1 MKPGWTSTTAFQ
13 SLRIDSGLRVALGI
27 FGALVI
33 VYVTQVLPESAMRI
47 VDYYVAEFVLLSTLL
62 ALIVSAARSGVDKA
76 TRDFW
81 HLFAV
86 AIAFWMLARI
96 LSFFLREDSPRM
108 FEFIKDV
115 LLLAMYFVLVAAAE
129 LRPGF
134 IMSSLQR
141 LRAKLAAVSSILL
154 IAGLFGYFALVPAA
168 SGLRDYESP
177 FAIYAILDAY
187 IAVRFYLQAR
197 DSSSP
202 SWRLALRLVATGFAL
217 MTVSDLLEFA
227 FRESFLTYR
236 PGQLLNLVW
245 FLFYLPLFAATRF
258 VPRSPQI
265 MKRGDEPIWSDALN
279 LAPLLA
285 FTIAIPLLHLG
296 GYGLGVMEADSR
308 TARDLFVLA
317 WLSAAAIGIRW
328 QYMILR
334 ARLADVEAARDLAE
348 KESLN
353 LQAQLRQSQR
363 LDLMSHLTGG
373 IAHEFGNSLFGAET
387 YASKILRDAR
397 ELKTGVKE
405 EHAQGLVNALASS
418 RELVKKFGYLSH
430 GVEPQ
435 STFMNLVQEVND
447 TVELLRPGI
456 PPGMSLELDVSDE
469 RIGVIARKQDL
480 QQIVMNLVL
489 NARDALGT
497 AGRIHITVGQ
507 GVPAVASC
515 ASCGELVTGER
526 AWLEVSDDGPG
537 IAEGLRQRVFEPL
550 VSTKSAGS
558 GSGLGLSVVHT
569 IVHQLGGHIVLQS
582 GPGCTFSVLLPAA
595 QADLFAIPS
604 PAVNDRFRVLII
616 ESDHVIANQFRR
628 NKALYGVH
636 VNCVSSVDAATV
648 FLRQSGIRLDAVLI
662 GNMQSPIDVITV
674 AQLAHSSLD
683 APVRVI
689 HCSNSEQHS
698 IVANIDAIDVFLD
711 QPFDDA
717 TLAAVVLNTPYGT
730 DPQVASNSA

>member
-1 MKPGWTSTTAFQ
+1 MKPGWASTTVLQ
-13 SLRIDSGLRVALGI
+13 SLRIDSGLRIALGI

-33 VYVTQVLPESAMRI
+33 VYVTQVLAESAMRI
-47 VDYYVAEFVLLSTLL
+47 LDYYVAEFVLLSILL
-62 ALIVSAARSGVDKA
+62 ALSLSAARAGVDKA

-81 HLFAV
+81 QLFA
-86 AIAFWMLARI
+86 IAFSFWMLARI

-108 FEFIKDV
+108 FEFVKDV

-141 LRAKLAAVSSILL
+141 LRANLATISSILL

-168 SGLRDYESP
+168 TGLRGYESP
-177 FAIYAILDAY
+177 FAIYAVIDAY

-202 SWRLALRLVATGFAL
+202 SWRLALRLVATGFFL
-217 MTVSDLLEFA
+217 ITVSDLLEFA
-227 FRESFLTYR
+227 FREGYLTYR

-245 FLFYLPLFAATRF
+245 FLFYLPLFAATRI
-258 VPRSPQI
+258 VPRSAQV
-265 MKRGDEPIWSDALN
+265 MQHGDEPVWSDALN

-285 FTIAIPLLHLG
+285 FTITIPLLHLG
-296 GYGLGVMEADSR
+296 GYGLDLLDVDSR
-308 TARDLFVLA
+308 TVRDLFVLA

-328 QYMILR
+328 QYMILKS
-334 ARLADVEAARDLAE
+334 RLADIEAARDVAV

-387 YASKILRDAR
+387 YASEILRDAR
-397 ELKTGVKE
+397 ELKTGVRE
-405 EHAQGLVNALASS
+405 EHAQGLVKALASS
-418 RELVKKFGYLSH
+418 RELVKKFGYLSR

-435 STFMNLVQEVND
+435 ATFMNLVQEVND

-469 RIGVIARKQDL
+469 RIGVHARKLDL
-480 QQIVMNLVL
+480 QQIVVNLVL

-497 AGRIHITVGQ
+497 AGRIHIDVDQ

-526 AWLEVSDDGPG
+526 VWLQVSDDGPG

-550 VSTKSAGS
+550 VSTKSAGG

-582 GPGCTFSVLLPAA
+582 GPGCTFTVLLPAVP
-595 QADLFAIPS
+595 ADLLAIPT
-604 PAVNDRFRVLII
+604 PPVNDQLRVLIV
-616 ESDHVIANQFRR
+616 ESDQVIATRFRR

-648 FLRQSGIRLDAVLI
+648 FFRQPGIHLDAVLI
-662 GNMQSPIDVITV
+662 GNMQSPLDVIAV
-674 AQLAHSSLD
+674 AEMAHDRLD
-683 APVRVI
+683 SPVRVI

-711 QPFDDA
+711 QPVDDP
-717 TLAAVVLNTPYGT
+717 TLAAAVLDMPYGT
-730 DPQVASNSA
+730 DAQVASNSA